1 MIEKFISFVEV
12 YSFVG
17 CNALKKHE
25 SSKNKRKERKD
36 RELYSQCETYI
47 SKESEYLVQFRRNIF

>member
-1 MIEKFISFVEV
+1 MIEKFISFVEM

-36 RELYSQCETYI
+36 RKLYSQYETYI